1 MYNVE
6 LSKSG
11 YLFSK
16 SVADPATKDT
26 HQLNFAAQK
35 LGQLKVNVV
44 NTKIKSNLE
53 NVLLSLSSE
62 NRLFRQSLKTD
73 SHGHVSFDNLKPGLY
88 YLIVMMQEYE
98 FTPNSHPVQITDG
111 YHMNLVIEASRIAYS
126 CFGRVTSINGQTERG
141 VVIEA
146 VGVAS
151 QSNAEL
157 ENEACKSSQESSK
170 LDEELGTYRIFN
182 LKPKCAYEL
191 RVKQQQVKDE
201 AAKLL
206 KLVPESY
213 AIQVENADV
222 TNKNF
227 VVLEKMDKLDLSIAV
242 SYKPADSPA
251 INYKSVNNFVRL
263 RLFKANQPEAVIQTI
278 YAPANT
284 VAYFN
289 GLPRDRAQQYAVQ
302 IDLLLASGLSLSS
315 ALNQQQVAQLQQQP
329 VMQKTELSFYADRA
343 HKHLQVGFALDGRKS
358 ANLELGQRQYQNFY
372 FTLPLFVLVVGLL
385 LNSKLVK
392 GHLNSFYGLVQ
403 QRGGFVKFVQGLV
416 SAQQNVQPAVSGP
429 SKMSKSAYHQQKVL
443 GKDSDS
449 ERSKSTPRA
458 RQSNQAQ
465 VRAQDQFVGQ
475 PEVAAAAAPPVDFD
489 DFEQVNIDPNED
501 IDIPVVTKRKPKK
514 I

>member
-16 SVADPATKDT
+16 SVADSSIKDT
-26 HQLNFAAQK
+26 YQLNFAAQK

-73 SHGHVSFDNLKPGLY
+73 SNGHVSFDNLKPGLY

-146 VGVAS
+146 VGVKS
-151 QSNAEL
+151 QSNVEAEK
-157 ENEACKSSQESSK
+157 EACKSSQESSK

-191 RVKQQQVKDE
+191 RVKQVKDE

-213 AIQVENADV
+213 AIQIENSDV
-222 TNKNF
+222 MNKNF

-242 SYKPADSPA
+242 SYKPAESSA
-251 INYKSVNNFVRL
+251 INYKSINNFVRL
-263 RLFKANQPEAVIQTI
+263 RLFKTNQPEVVIQTI

-289 GLPRDRAQQYAVQ
+289 GLLRDQAQQYAVQ
-302 IDLLLASGLSLSS
+302 IDLLLSSGLSLSS
-315 ALNQQQVAQLQQQP
+315 TLNQQQIMQLQQQP
-329 VMQKTELSFYADRA
+329 VMQKTELSFYADSA
-343 HKHLQVGFALDGRKS
+343 HKHLQVSFVLDSRKN
-358 ANLELGQRQYQNFY
+358 ANLELGQQQYQNFY

-392 GHLNSFYGLVQ
+392 GHLNNFYGLVQ
-403 QRGGFVKFVQGLV
+403 QRGGFVKFVQGLFNP
-416 SAQQNVQPAVSGP
+416 QQNIVQPVVSGQ
-429 SKMSKSAYHQQKVL
+429 SKMSKSAYHQQKVMS
-443 GKDSDS
+443 KDSDS

-465 VRAQDQFVGQ
+465 VQAQAQFVVQ
-475 PEVAAAAAPPVDFD
+475 PEVAAAAPADFD